1 MRNRFTLLFLLM
13 LLMGTNMNAQVIVAR
28 MQDLAN
34 AATNSEATKATPST
48 EWTTSVEGGAIYDFA
63 DGKYL
68 GGIVNDAVVEAL
80 ESDQYVTIAMW
91 VYGRTSSLQSVF
103 GYGDS
108 NNGLAFELNS
118 LKLKITAKGSSGFSE
133 SGNFTDTN
141 MPENGWYLV
150 AYSLR
155 GKASTATT
163 DTYGYMNSTT
173 NGQYYTKK
181 DHKFHDKAAVGEESQ
196 KFAIGSGC
204 QGAATETFTG
214 KIANLTVI
222 RSGELLNNQSVL
234 ACLGDAPTEETETGF
249 RYVTVNYTAG
259 SNTFR
264 KTVKVSGDSF
274 TVPTPD
280 YYTDVTPSSFT
291 NDGTTTSYNVTCTD
305 NFPVE
310 SGKFYSMTI
319 RKHTTTN
326 NNTDLNNRS
335 IYWDGS
341 SATISTR
348 TASETAAGMGG
359 YWRFERVPNTE
370 NKVRVYTNAKG
381 KSQAINF
388 TAQQDRNL
396 GKLQSGAGGSI
407 VFAIKPITVSGS
419 NDYNGAFRLTNPYFD
434 NCNINDVD
442 GTLGVWVNDDSKTG
456 ASSAIIATEVAVQPT
471 EILSATY
478 VDENNVNKTIP
489 LSKQYYWDGSA
500 EATLDAPETYAFMT
514 DVTVTIGT
522 DNVCKVNYRNNFP
535 FVVSTDDAKYFQSL
549 KVRNDNTHYV
559 TATYNSGSFAAGT
572 TKSSNNGI
580 ATDETKQ
587 GIMKSGWAFVKEP
600 GTINK
605 FRIYNEATGNLQL
618 YLPNERDKTAATMA
632 ASGTAFVVDLQPSE
646 FTTFTGGFTIRANEN
661 NTHALGD
668 HGDGTLAYWNDS
680 KGRNE
685 LNNDGSIFRV
695 ADADVWVEQVYT
707 DFVTNSDAWVAS
719 LVNQSAASLPAY
731 TAAKEAAAT
740 VISNNNSTNAQKMQ
754 AYRKVAQSLYTAK
767 TNLLAEADAAQ
778 IYKLRSLTNSGDLY
792 LNVKNND
799 LQGVIITQPI
809 KYLKNQMFQLVKNET
824 SGKYAIK
831 CIADNSM
838 LLNSTGNN
846 SWDIKST
853 TDSETHSEYTL
864 GNVYNG
870 NYTISKAADNY
881 LSPYG
886 TCQTDGT
893 YIIHSNITTANA
905 WAFEPVSATDAAKG
919 EDENY
924 KALYEL
930 YKTYLPYKNLYVK
943 EQAGLP
949 GYPTSYEGKA
959 PAHMMD
965 DQLKSAE
972 TLLNNPK
979 KLDNNEVVNYT
990 YMFPHVRDRLLA
1002 DLVNYPEDRYFS
1014 IKNADNRGFLVYAAD
1029 APKGTETGSE
1039 EEWNYVWSTGKSYE
1053 VTSEAGTG
1061 STQTTTVNITFD
1073 ASNAAHLW
1081 CFLNHTKVDGTKEH
1095 YLYNVGLK
1103 KYARPTKVVGTY
1115 GGYTWVLTD
1124 EPAPI
1129 TLKIYDYLN
1138 REMAITAKSVE
1149 VASDTVVY
1157 ASVNTGYTG
1166 PVISQYEP
1174 GDGSLPFTFDWGTV
1188 EFADTTAVAAL
1199 VRTPITLRPVAKATN
1214 PLITGLDDNQ
1224 SICTYSS
1231 TKAFRVPAG
1240 VTAYYAKEKDASHI
1254 VRLKAV
1260 PNGIVPAN
1268 EGVILVGAVNKT
1280 QAMLDVVYRT
1290 DATAESNIFSN
1301 TASGATAMGA
1311 NCYVL
1316 ANSTD
1321 GIGFY
1326 HATEGTTLSKE
1337 KAYLDFSGN
1346 PVRAFTLSFGDDDVT
1361 TGISNIEADGNAEKA
1376 PVYDLSGRRIAQPS
1390 GRGIYIKNGKKYFVK

>member
-1 MRNRFTLLFLLM
+1 MRNRFTLFLM
-13 LLMGTNMNAQVIVAR
+13 LMFLMGTGMNAQTVVAR

-34 AATNSEATKATPST
+34 AATNSDATKATAST
-48 EWTTSVEGGAIYDFA
+48 VWQSDDAAGAVYEFSN
-63 DGKYL
+63 GKYL
-68 GGIVNDAVVEAL
+68 GAISNTDVVNAL
-80 ESDQYVTIAMW
+80 EGDKYVTIAMW
-91 VYGRTSSLQSVF
+91 VYGRTTPTGFQCVF
-103 GYGDS
+103 GYGNVNDGVKFQQ
-108 NNGLAFELNS
+108 NGKSISATTKGVINIGGWDRDELLDDEWNLIAFAVAGKANTTVTTGKYYINDINANQDG
-118 LKLKITAKGSSGFSE
+118 LKLSGM
-133 SGNFTDTN
+133 NT
-141 MPENGWYLV
+141 PAAENKL
-150 AYSLR
+150 L
-155 GKASTATT
+155 
-163 DTYGYMNSTT
+163 
-173 NGQYYTKK
+173 
-181 DHKFHDKAAVGEESQ
+181 
-196 KFAIGSGC
+196 AIGSGD
-204 QGAATETFTG
+204 QNTARETYNG
-214 KIANLTVI
+214 MIANLTVI
-222 RSGELLNNQSVL
+222 TSDDLLTNDKIKELVGTVSRI
-234 ACLGDAPTEETETGF
+234 D
-249 RYVTVNYTAG
+249 RKRRVTINYTCANG
-259 SNTFR
+259 TFS
-264 KTVKVSGDSF
+264 KKAYFAPNSEN

-280 YYTDVTPSSFT
+280 FYTNVSPATINDDNSSS
-291 NDGTTTSYNVTCTD
+291 SYNVTCEE
-305 NFPVE
+305 NFPFTAGTFCKLKLRE
-310 SGKFYSMTI
+310 KDTGI
-319 RKHTTTN
+319 
-326 NNTDLNNRS
+326 TDR
-335 IYWDGS
+335 YVVWDGT
-341 SATISTR
+341 SANINTR
-348 TASETAAGMGG
+348 KSEQEATNAGMGS

-370 NKVRVYTNAKG
+370 NQVRLFTNCKG
-381 KSQAINF
+381 KSQAVTF
-388 TAQQDRNL
+388 TNMATNKQAATLTDN
-396 GKLQSGAGGSI
+396 GTIFVVKTGNS
-407 VFAIKPITVSGS
+407 
-419 NDYNGAFRLTNPYFD
+419 DYTDPKGFRLSSLTND
-434 NCNINDVD
+434 NHNVYDVD
-442 GTLGVWVNDDSKTG
+442 GTLGVWTDGLSKTDG
-456 ASSAIIATEVAVQPT
+456 GSTFTVYAIDAQPT
-471 EILSATY
+471 EVTSATCT
-478 VDENNVNKTIP
+478 DENGITATYSIA
-489 LSKQYYWDGSA
+489 SKGYYWNGTASNAVSA
-500 EATLDAPETYAFMT
+500 PVLPGYMAATTASITAEGALSF
-514 DVTVTIGT
+514 
-522 DNVCKVNYRNNFP
+522 NYTNNYP
-535 FVVSTDDAKYFQSL
+535 FVVSTDNAKYFQSL

-587 GIMKSGWAFVKEP
+587 GVMKSGWAFVKEP

-618 YLPNERDKTAATMA
+618 YLPNENDKTAATMA

-719 LVNQSAASLPAY
+719 LVNQQAASLPAY
-731 TAAKEAAAT
+731 TTAKEAAAT
-740 VISNNNSTNAQKMQ
+740 VISNNTSTNAQKMQ
-754 AYRKVAQSLYTAK
+754 AYRKLAQSLYTAK

-846 SWDIKST
+846 HWDIKST

-959 PAHMMD
+959 PALWMD
-965 DQLKSAE
+965 DQLKSAA
-972 TLLNNPK
+972 TLLNQPK
-979 KLDNNEVVNYT
+979 SPTTEEVGHYSI
-990 YMFPHVRDRLLA
+990 MFPHVRDRLLA

-1029 APKGTETGSE
+1029 APKGTETGST
-1039 EEWNYVWSTGKSYE
+1039 EEWNYVWSTDKPYD
-1053 VTSEAGTG
+1053 VTNGGE
-1061 STQTTTVNITFD
+1061 TTSVRVTFD

-1240 VTAYYAKEKDASHI
+1240 VTAYYAKDKDANHI

-1260 PNGIVPAN
+1260 PDGIVPAN
-1268 EGVILVGAVNKT
+1268 EGVLLVGDVNKT

-1376 PVYDLSGRRIAQPS
+1376 PVYDLSGRRIAEPY

>member
-1 MRNRFTLLFLLM
+1 MRNRFTLFLM
-13 LLMGTNMNAQVIVAR
+13 LMFLMGTGMNAQTVVAR

-34 AATNSEATKATPST
+34 AATNSDATKATAST
-48 EWTTSVEGGAIYDFA
+48 VWQSDDAAGAVYEFSN
-63 DGKYL
+63 GKYL
-68 GGIVNDAVVEAL
+68 GAISNTDVVNAL
-80 ESDQYVTIAMW
+80 EGDKYVTIAMW
-91 VYGRTSSLQSVF
+91 VYGRTTPTGFQCVF
-103 GYGDS
+103 GYGNVNDGVKFQQ
-108 NNGLAFELNS
+108 NGKSISATTKGVINIGGWDRDELLDDEWNLIAFAVAGKANTTVTTGKYYINDINANQDG
-118 LKLKITAKGSSGFSE
+118 LKLSGM
-133 SGNFTDTN
+133 NT
-141 MPENGWYLV
+141 PAAENKL
-150 AYSLR
+150 L
-155 GKASTATT
+155 
-163 DTYGYMNSTT
+163 
-173 NGQYYTKK
+173 
-181 DHKFHDKAAVGEESQ
+181 
-196 KFAIGSGC
+196 AIGSGD
-204 QGAATETFTG
+204 QNTARETYNG
-214 KIANLTVI
+214 MIANLTVI
-222 RSGELLNNQSVL
+222 TSDDLLTNDKIKELVGTVSRI
-234 ACLGDAPTEETETGF
+234 D
-249 RYVTVNYTAG
+249 RKRRVTINYTCANG
-259 SNTFR
+259 TFS
-264 KTVKVSGDSF
+264 KKAYFAPNSEN

-280 YYTDVTPSSFT
+280 FYTNVSPATINDDNSSS
-291 NDGTTTSYNVTCTD
+291 SYNVTCEE
-305 NFPVE
+305 NFPFTAGTFCKLKLRE
-310 SGKFYSMTI
+310 KDTGI
-319 RKHTTTN
+319 
-326 NNTDLNNRS
+326 TDR
-335 IYWDGS
+335 YVVWDGT
-341 SATISTR
+341 SANINTR
-348 TASETAAGMGG
+348 KSEQEATNAGMGS

-370 NKVRVYTNAKG
+370 NQVRLFTNCKG
-381 KSQAINF
+381 KSQAVTF
-388 TAQQDRNL
+388 TNMATNKQAATLTDN
-396 GKLQSGAGGSI
+396 GTIFVVKTGNS
-407 VFAIKPITVSGS
+407 
-419 NDYNGAFRLTNPYFD
+419 DYTDPKGFRLSSLTND
-434 NCNINDVD
+434 NHNVYDVD
-442 GTLGVWVNDDSKTG
+442 GTLGVWTDGLSKTDG
-456 ASSAIIATEVAVQPT
+456 GSTFTVYAIDAQPT
-471 EILSATY
+471 EVTSATCT
-478 VDENNVNKTIP
+478 DENGITATYSIA
-489 LSKQYYWDGSA
+489 SKGYYWNGTASNAVSA
-500 EATLDAPETYAFMT
+500 PVLPGYMAATTASITAEGALSF
-514 DVTVTIGT
+514 
-522 DNVCKVNYRNNFP
+522 NYTNNYP
-535 FVVSTDDAKYFQSL
+535 FVVSTDNAKYFQSL

-587 GIMKSGWAFVKEP
+587 GVMKSGWAFVKEP

-618 YLPNERDKTAATMA
+618 YLPNENDKTAATMA

-719 LVNQSAASLPAY
+719 LVNQQAASLPAY
-731 TAAKEAAAT
+731 TTAKEAAAT
-740 VISNNNSTNAQKMQ
+740 VISNNTSTNAQKMQ
-754 AYRKVAQSLYTAK
+754 AYRKLAQSLYTAK

-846 SWDIKST
+846 HWDIKST

-949 GYPTSYEGKA
+949 GYPTSYEGTA
-959 PAHMMD
+959 PALWMD
-965 DQLKSAE
+965 DQLKSAA
-972 TLLNNPK
+972 TLLNQPK
-979 KLDNNEVVNYT
+979 SPTTEEVGHYSI
-990 YMFPHVRDRLLA
+990 MFPHVRDRLLA

-1029 APKGTETGSE
+1029 APKGTETGST
-1039 EEWNYVWSTGKSYE
+1039 EEWNYVWSTDKPYD
-1053 VTSEAGTG
+1053 VTNGEGTT
-1061 STQTTTVNITFD
+1061 SVRVTFD

-1240 VTAYYAKEKDASHI
+1240 VTAYYAKDKDANHI

-1260 PNGIVPAN
+1260 PDGIVPAN
-1268 EGVILVGAVNKT
+1268 EGVLLVGDVNKT

-1376 PVYDLSGRRIAQPS
+1376 PVYDLSGRRIAEPY

>member
-1 MRNRFTLLFLLM
+1 MRNRFTLFLM
-13 LLMGTNMNAQVIVAR
+13 LMFLMGTGMNAQTVVAK
-28 MQDLAN
+28 MKALAD
-34 AATNSEATKATPST
+34 AAGNSDTKATVST
-48 EWTTSVEGGAIYDFA
+48 VWQSDDAAGAVYEFSN
-63 DGKYL
+63 GKYL
-68 GGIVNDAVVEAL
+68 GAISNTAVVNAL
-80 ESDQYVTIAMW
+80 EGNQYVTIAMW
-91 VYGRTSSLQSVF
+91 VYGRTTPTGFQCVF
-103 GYGDS
+103 GYGNVNDGVKFQQ
-108 NNGLAFELNS
+108 NGKSISATTKGVINIGGWDRDELLDDEWNLIAFAVAGKANTTVTTGKYYINDINANQDG
-118 LKLKITAKGSSGFSE
+118 LKLSGM
-133 SGNFTDTN
+133 NT
-141 MPENGWYLV
+141 PAAENKL
-150 AYSLR
+150 L
-155 GKASTATT
+155 
-163 DTYGYMNSTT
+163 
-173 NGQYYTKK
+173 
-181 DHKFHDKAAVGEESQ
+181 
-196 KFAIGSGC
+196 AIGSGD
-204 QGAATETFTG
+204 QNIARETYNG
-214 KIANLTVI
+214 MIANLTVI
-222 RSGELLNNQSVL
+222 TSDDLLTNNKIKELVGTVSRID
-234 ACLGDAPTEETETGF
+234 GK
-249 RYVTVNYTAG
+249 RRVTINYTCASG
-259 SNTFR
+259 TFSK
-264 KTVKVSGDSF
+264 KTYFVPNAEN

-280 YYTDVTPSSFT
+280 FYTNVSPATITDDDPSA
-291 NDGTTTSYNVTCTD
+291 SYNVTCEE
-305 NFPVE
+305 NFPFTA
-310 SGKFYSMTI
+310 GTFYKLKLREKDTGITDRYVVWNGTSANINT
-319 RKHTTTN
+319 RKSEQEATN
-326 NNTDLNNRS
+326 
-335 IYWDGS
+335 
-341 SATISTR
+341 
-348 TASETAAGMGG
+348 AGMGS

-370 NKVRVYTNAKG
+370 NQVRLFTNCKG
-381 KSQAINF
+381 KSQAVTF
-388 TAQQDRNL
+388 TNMATDGQAATLTDN
-396 GKLQSGAGGSI
+396 GTIFMVKTGNS
-407 VFAIKPITVSGS
+407 
-419 NDYNGAFRLTNPYFD
+419 DYTDPKGFRLSSLTND
-434 NCNINDVD
+434 NYNIYDVN
-442 GTLGVWVNDDSKTG
+442 GTLGVWTDDRSKTDVG
-456 ASSAIIATEVAVQPT
+456 STFTVYAIDAQPT
-471 EILSATY
+471 EVTSATCT
-478 VDENNVNKTIP
+478 DENGITATYSIA
-489 LSKQYYWDGSA
+489 SKGYYWNGTVSNAVSA
-500 EATLDAPETYAFMT
+500 PVLPGYMAATTASITAQGALSF
-514 DVTVTIGT
+514 
-522 DNVCKVNYRNNFP
+522 NYTNNYP
-535 FVVSTDDAKYFQSL
+535 FVVSTDNAKYFQSL
-549 KVRNDNTHYV
+549 RVRNDATHYV

-618 YLPNERDKTAATMA
+618 YLSNERDKTAATMA
-632 ASGTAFVVDLQPSE
+632 ASGTAFVVELQPTE
-646 FTTFTGGFTIRANEN
+646 FTAFRGGFTIRVNEN
-661 NTHALGD
+661 DSHALGD
-668 HGDGTLAYWNDS
+668 HGDGTLAYWCNRGS
-680 KGRNE
+680 SE
-685 LNNDGSIFRV
+685 LNNDGSIVRV
-695 ADADVWVEQVYT
+695 ADADVWVKQVYT

-731 TAAKEAAAT
+731 TAAKTEAAT
-740 VISNNNSTNAQKMQ
+740 VMSTGTSTNADKMQ
-754 AYRKVAQSLYTAK
+754 AYRKLAQSLYTAK

-846 SWDIKST
+846 HWDIKST

-1240 VTAYYAKEKDASHI
+1240 VTAYYAKDKDANHI

-1260 PNGIVPAN
+1260 PDGIVPAN
-1268 EGVILVGAVNKT
+1268 EGVLLVGDVNKT

>member
-13 LLMGTNMNAQVIVAR
+13 LLMGTGMNAQVIVAR

-34 AATNSEATKATPST
+34 AATNSEETKATPST

-80 ESDQYVTIAMW
+80 EGDQYVTIAMW

-133 SGNFTDTN
+133 LGDFNATN
-141 MPENGWYLV
+141 MPEDGWYLV

-155 GKASTATT
+155 GKASTAT
-163 DTYGYMNSTT
+163 DKTYRYMTST
-173 NGQYYTKK
+173 NANQFYTRN
-181 DHKFHDKAAVGEESQ
+181 DHRFHDKAAVGEESQ
-196 KFAIGSGC
+196 KFAIGSKC
-204 QGAATETFTG
+204 QGEAAESFTG

-222 RSGELLNNQSVL
+222 RSSAILDNQGVLTYLGE
-234 ACLGDAPTEETETGF
+234 APTAENERNF
-249 RYVTVNYTAG
+249 RYVTINYTAG

-264 KTVKVSGDSF
+264 RTVKVSGASF

-280 YYTDVTPSSFT
+280 YYSNVNPSSFT

-419 NDYNGAFRLTNPYFD
+419 SSYNGAFRLTNPYVD

-442 GTLGVWVNDDSKTG
+442 GTLGVWVNDGSKTG
-456 ASSAIIATEVAVQPT
+456 AGSAIIATEVEVQPT

-500 EATLDAPETYAFMT
+500 ETTLYAPETYAFMT

-522 DNVCKVNYRNNFP
+522 DKVCKVNYRNNFP

-549 KVRNDNTHYV
+549 KVRNDADHYV
-559 TATYNSGSFAAGT
+559 TATYNSGSVTEGT
-572 TKSSNNGI
+572 TKSRNNDI
-580 ATDETKQ
+580 STDAVKQ
-587 GIMKSGWAFVKEP
+587 QVMQSGWAFVKEP

-618 YLPNERDKTAATMA
+618 YLPNENNSTAATMA
-632 ASGTAFVVDLQPSE
+632 ETGTAFVVDLQPSE
-646 FTTFTGGFTIRANEN
+646 FTTFTGGFTIRVNEN
-661 NTHALGD
+661 DSHALGD
-668 HGDGTLAYWNDS
+668 HGSGALAYWSNLGS
-680 KGRNE
+680 SQ
-685 LNNDGSIFRV
+685 LNNEGSIFRV
-695 ADADVWVEQVYT
+695 ADADVYIESICRQMYNDSKT
-707 DFVTNSDAWVAS
+707 WVAK
-719 LVNQSAASLPAY
+719 LNNQNTASVTAFN
-731 TAAKEAAAT
+731 TAATALENLFLGELNAAD
-740 VISNNNSTNAQKMQ
+740 VMQ
-754 AYRKVAQSLYTAK
+754 AYRKVAQSLYRAK

-799 LQGVIITQPI
+799 LQGVIITQPM

-824 SGKYAIK
+824 SGQYAIK

-846 SWDIKST
+846 YWDIKST

-870 NYTISKAADNY
+870 IYTISKEAGKY
-881 LSPYG
+881 LSPDH
-886 TCQTDGT
+886 TRQTDGT
-893 YIIHSNITTANA
+893 YIIYSNIRTANA
-905 WAFEPVSATDAAKG
+905 WAFEPVSATDADKG
-919 EDENY
+919 EDKNY

-930 YKTYLPYKNLYVK
+930 YKTYLPFKNLYVAEK
-943 EQAGLP
+943 AGLP
-949 GYPTSYEGKA
+949 GYPKSYTGTA
-959 PAHMMD
+959 PARMMD

-972 TLLNNPK
+972 TLLNKPTSPTT
-979 KLDNNEVVNYT
+979 EVVEPYRH
-990 YMFPHVRDRLLA
+990 MFPHVRDRLLA

-1039 EEWNYVWSTGKSYE
+1039 EEWNYVWSTGKPYD
-1053 VTSEAGTG
+1053 VTNGGE
-1061 STQTTTVNITFD
+1061 TTSVRVTFD

-1138 REMAITAKSVE
+1138 RKMAITAKSVE

-1174 GDGSLPFTFDWGTV
+1174 GDGSLPFTFDWGTKDFV
-1188 EFADTTAVAAL
+1188 ASDTTAVAAL
-1199 VRTPITLRPVAKATN
+1199 VRTPITLRTVAKDAN

-1224 SICTYSS
+1224 TICTYSS

-1240 VTAYYAKEKDASHI
+1240 VTAYYATRRDDNNI

-1260 PNGIVPAN
+1260 PDGIVPAN
-1268 EGVILVGAVNKT
+1268 QGVLLVGAVNKT
-1280 QAMLDVVYRT
+1280 EAMLDVDYRT
-1290 DATAESNIFSN
+1290 EVTAEGNNFSH

-1316 ANSTD
+1316 ANSTN

-1326 HATEGTTLSKE
+1326 HATAGSTLSQG
-1337 KAYLDFSGN
+1337 KAYLDFSGS

-1361 TGISNIEADGNAEKA
+1361 TGISNIKADGNAEKA

>member
-1 MRNRFTLLFLLM
+1 MRNRFTLFLM
-13 LLMGTNMNAQVIVAR
+13 LMFLMGTNMNAQVIVAR

-572 TKSSNNGI
+572 TKCRDTNIS
-580 ATDETKQ
+580 TDAAVKQ
-587 GIMKSGWAFVKEP
+587 QVMQSGWAFVKEP

-618 YLPNERDKTAATMA
+618 YLPNENDKTAATMA

-719 LVNQSAASLPAY
+719 LVNQQAASLPAY
-731 TAAKEAAAT
+731 TTAKEAAAT
-740 VISNNNSTNAQKMQ
+740 VISNNTSTNAEKMQ
-754 AYRKVAQSLYTAK
+754 AYRKLAQSLYTAK

-846 SWDIKST
+846 HWDIKST

-972 TLLNNPK
+972 TLLNKPTSPTAK
-979 KLDNNEVVNYT
+979 DVKPYRD
-990 YMFPHVRDRLLA
+990 MFPHVRDRLLA

-1029 APKGTETGSE
+1029 APKGTETGST
-1039 EEWNYVWSTGKSYE
+1039 EEWNYVWSTGKSYN
-1053 VTSEAGTG
+1053 VTNGEGTT
-1061 STQTTTVNITFD
+1061 SVSVTFD

-1174 GDGSLPFTFDWGTV
+1174 GDGGVPFTFDWGTKDFV
-1188 EFADTTAVAAL
+1188 ASDTTAVAAL
-1199 VRTPITLRPVAKATN
+1199 VRTPITLRTVAKATN

-1240 VTAYYAKEKDASHI
+1240 VTAYYAKEKDASNI
-1254 VRLKAV
+1254 VRLKTV
-1260 PNGIVPAN
+1260 PDGIVPSN
-1268 EGVILVGAVNKT
+1268 EGVLLVGAVNKT
-1280 QAMLDVVYRT
+1280 EAMLDVDYRT
-1290 DATAESNIFSN
+1290 EVTAQNNIFSN
-1301 TASGATAMGA
+1301 TASGATPMGA
-1311 NCYVL
+1311 NCYIL
-1316 ANSTD
+1316 AKTD
-1321 GIGFY
+1321 AEGIGFY
-1326 HATEGTTLSKE
+1326 HATEGTTLSQG
-1337 KAYLDFSGN
+1337 KAYLDFSGS
-1346 PVRAFTLSFGDDDVT
+1346 PVRAFTLSFGDDGPT
-1361 TGISNIEADGNAEKA
+1361 TGISSINAGGNAEKA
-1376 PVYDLSGRRIAQPS
+1376 PVYDLSGRRIAEPL

>member
-34 AATNSEATKATPST
+34 AATNSEDTKATPST

-80 ESDQYVTIAMW
+80 EGDQYVTIAMW
-91 VYGRTSSLQSVF
+91 VNGRTSSLQSVF

-108 NNGLAFELNS
+108 NNGLAFELNN
-118 LKLKITAKGSSGFSE
+118 LKLKITAKGSSGFTE
-133 SGNFTDTN
+133 PADFNAAN
-141 MPENGWYLV
+141 MPENDWYLV

-163 DTYGYMNSTT
+163 ETYRYMNSTT
-173 NGQYYTKK
+173 NGQYYTKN
-181 DHKFHDKAAVGEESQ
+181 DHRFHDKAAVGEESQ
-196 KFAIGSGC
+196 KFAIGSSC
-204 QGAATETFTG
+204 QGAATEPFTG

-222 RSGELLNNQSVL
+222 RSGALLSNQQVL
-234 ACLGDAPTEETETGF
+234 TYLGAAPTAETESDF

-264 KTVKVSGDSF
+264 RTVKVSGASF

-280 YYTDVTPSSFT
+280 YYSNVNPSSFT

-348 TASETAAGMGG
+348 TASKTAAGMGG

-442 GTLGVWVNDDSKTG
+442 GTLGVWVNDGSKTG
-456 ASSAIIATEVAVQPT
+456 AGSAIIATEVEVQPT

-572 TKSSNNGI
+572 TKSRNNDI
-580 ATDETKQ
+580 STDAVKQ
-587 GIMKSGWAFVKEP
+587 QVMQSGWAFVKEP

-618 YLPNERDKTAATMA
+618 YLPNENNSTAATMA
-632 ASGTAFVVDLQPSE
+632 ETGTAFVVDLQPSE
-646 FTTFTGGFTIRANEN
+646 FTTFTDGFTIRVNEN
-661 NTHALGD
+661 DSHALGD
-668 HGDGTLAYWNDS
+668 HGSGALAYWS
-680 KGRNE
+680 KLGSSQ
-685 LNNDGSIFRV
+685 LNNEGSIFRV
-695 ADADVWVEQVYT
+695 ADADVYIESICRQMYNDSKT
-707 DFVTNSDAWVAS
+707 WVAK
-719 LVNQSAASLPAY
+719 LNNQNTASVTAFN
-731 TAAKEAAAT
+731 TAATALENLFLGELNAAD
-740 VISNNNSTNAQKMQ
+740 VMQ
-754 AYRKVAQSLYTAK
+754 AYRKVAQSLYRAK

-799 LQGVIITQPI
+799 LQGVIITQPM

-838 LLNSTGNN
+838 LLNSTGTNH
-846 SWDIKST
+846 WDIKST

-870 NYTISKAADNY
+870 NYTISKEAGKY
-881 LSPYG
+881 LSPNG
-886 TCQTDGT
+886 TCQTDST
-893 YIIHSNITTANA
+893 YIIYSNIATANA
-905 WAFEPVSATDAAKG
+905 WAFEPVSATDADKG
-919 EDENY
+919 EDKNY

-943 EQAGLP
+943 EKAGLP

-965 DQLKSAE
+965 DQLKSAA
-972 TLLNNPK
+972 TLLNQPK
-979 KLDNNEVVNYT
+979 SPTDHDVETNRT
-990 YMFPHVRDRLLA
+990 MFPHVRDRLLA
-1002 DLVNYPEDRYFS
+1002 DLVNYPEDKYFS
-1014 IKNADNRGFLVYAAD
+1014 IKNAGLDNRGYLVYAAD
-1029 APKGTETGSE
+1029 APKGTETGNE
-1039 EEWNYVWSTGKSYE
+1039 EEWNYVWSTGKPYD
-1053 VTSEAGTG
+1053 VTNGGE
-1061 STQTTTVNITFD
+1061 TTSVRVTFD

-1103 KYARPTKVVGTY
+1103 KYARPTKAVGAY
-1115 GGYTWVLTD
+1115 DYTWVLTD

-1138 REMAITAKSVE
+1138 RKMAITAKSVE
-1149 VASDTVVY
+1149 VASDTEVY
-1157 ASVNTGYTG
+1157 ASVNTDFTG
-1166 PVISQYEP
+1166 PVISHYAP
-1174 GDGSLPFTFDWGTV
+1174 GDGSLPFTFDWGMKDFV
-1188 EFADTTAVAAL
+1188 AEDTTTVAAL
-1199 VRTPITLRPVAKATN
+1199 VRTPITLRTVANDQNQN
-1214 PLITGLDDNQ
+1214 PLITGLDNNQ
-1224 SICTYSS
+1224 TICTYSS

-1240 VTAYYAKEKDASHI
+1240 VTAYYATRRDDNNI

-1260 PNGIVPAN
+1260 PDGIVPAN
-1268 EGVILVGAVNKT
+1268 QGVLLVGAVNKT
-1280 QAMLDVVYRT
+1280 QAMLDVDYRT
-1290 DATAESNIFSN
+1290 KVTAEGNIFRN
-1301 TASGATAMGA
+1301 TASGPTAMGT
-1311 NCYVL
+1311 NCYIL
-1316 ANSTD
+1316 AQTD
-1321 GIGFY
+1321 AQGIGFY
-1326 HATEGTTLSKE
+1326 HATPSSTLSQG
-1337 KAYLDFSGN
+1337 KAYLDFSGSS
-1346 PVRAFTLSFGDDDVT
+1346 VRAFTLSFGDGDVT
-1361 TGISNIEADGNAEKA
+1361 TGISNIKADGNAENA
-1376 PVYDLSGRRIAQPS
+1376 PVYDLSGRRIAEPY

>member
-1 MRNRFTLLFLLM
+1 MRNRFTLFLM
-13 LLMGTNMNAQVIVAR
+13 LMFLMGTGMNAQTVVAR

-34 AATNSEATKATPST
+34 AATNSDATKATAST
-48 EWTTSVEGGAIYDFA
+48 VWQSDDAAGAVYEFSN
-63 DGKYL
+63 GKYL
-68 GGIVNDAVVEAL
+68 GAISNTDVVNAL
-80 ESDQYVTIAMW
+80 EGDKYVTIAMW
-91 VYGRTSSLQSVF
+91 VYGRTTPTGFQCVF
-103 GYGDS
+103 GYGNVNDGVKFQQ
-108 NNGLAFELNS
+108 NGKSISATTKGVINIGGWDRDELLDDEWNLIAFAVAGKANTTVTTGKYYINDINANQDG
-118 LKLKITAKGSSGFSE
+118 LKLSGM
-133 SGNFTDTN
+133 NT
-141 MPENGWYLV
+141 PAAENKL
-150 AYSLR
+150 L
-155 GKASTATT
+155 
-163 DTYGYMNSTT
+163 
-173 NGQYYTKK
+173 
-181 DHKFHDKAAVGEESQ
+181 
-196 KFAIGSGC
+196 AIGSGD
-204 QGAATETFTG
+204 QNTARETYNG
-214 KIANLTVI
+214 MIANLTVI
-222 RSGELLNNQSVL
+222 TSDDLLTNDKIKELVGTVSRI
-234 ACLGDAPTEETETGF
+234 D
-249 RYVTVNYTAG
+249 RKRRVTINYTCANG
-259 SNTFR
+259 TFS
-264 KTVKVSGDSF
+264 KKAYFAPNSEN

-280 YYTDVTPSSFT
+280 FYTNVSPATINDDNSSS
-291 NDGTTTSYNVTCTD
+291 SYNVTCEE
-305 NFPVE
+305 NFPFTAGTFCKLKLRE
-310 SGKFYSMTI
+310 KDTGI
-319 RKHTTTN
+319 
-326 NNTDLNNRS
+326 TDR
-335 IYWDGS
+335 YVVWDGT
-341 SATISTR
+341 SANINTR
-348 TASETAAGMGG
+348 KSEQEATNAGMGS

-370 NKVRVYTNAKG
+370 NQVRLFTNCKG
-381 KSQAINF
+381 KSQAVTF
-388 TAQQDRNL
+388 TNMATNKQAATLTDN
-396 GKLQSGAGGSI
+396 GTIFVVKTGNS
-407 VFAIKPITVSGS
+407 
-419 NDYNGAFRLTNPYFD
+419 DYTDPKGFRLSSLTND
-434 NCNINDVD
+434 NHNVYDVD
-442 GTLGVWVNDDSKTG
+442 GTLGVWTDGLSKTDG
-456 ASSAIIATEVAVQPT
+456 GSTFTVYAIDAQPT
-471 EILSATY
+471 EVTSATCT
-478 VDENNVNKTIP
+478 DENGITATYSIA
-489 LSKQYYWDGSA
+489 SKGYYWNGTASNAVSA
-500 EATLDAPETYAFMT
+500 PVLPGYMAATTASITAEGALSF
-514 DVTVTIGT
+514 
-522 DNVCKVNYRNNFP
+522 NYTNNYP
-535 FVVSTDDAKYFQSL
+535 FVVSTDNAKYFQSL

-587 GIMKSGWAFVKEP
+587 GVMKSGWAFVKEP

-618 YLPNERDKTAATMA
+618 YLPNENDKTAATMA

-719 LVNQSAASLPAY
+719 LVNQQAASLPAY
-731 TAAKEAAAT
+731 TTAKEAAAT
-740 VISNNNSTNAQKMQ
+740 VISNNTSTNAQKMQ
-754 AYRKVAQSLYTAK
+754 AYRKLAQSLYTAK

-846 SWDIKST
+846 HWDIKST

-959 PAHMMD
+959 PALWMD
-965 DQLKSAE
+965 DQLKSAA
-972 TLLNNPK
+972 TLLNQPK
-979 KLDNNEVVNYT
+979 SPTTEEVGHYSI
-990 YMFPHVRDRLLA
+990 MFPHVRDRLLA

-1039 EEWNYVWSTGKSYE
+1039 EEWNYVWSTDKPYD
-1053 VTSEAGTG
+1053 VTNGGE
-1061 STQTTTVNITFD
+1061 TTSVRVTFD

-1174 GDGSLPFTFDWGTV
+1174 GDGSLPFTFYWGTKDFV
-1188 EFADTTAVAAL
+1188 PSDTTDVAAL
-1199 VRTPITLRPVAKATN
+1199 VRTPITLRTVAKDQNQN
-1214 PLITGLDDNQ
+1214 PLITGLDNNQ

-1240 VTAYYAKEKDASHI
+1240 VTAYYAKEKDARHI

-1346 PVRAFTLSFGDDDVT
+1346 PVRAFTLSFVDDDVT

>member
-13 LLMGTNMNAQVIVAR
+13 LLMGTGMNAQVIVAR

-63 DGKYL
+63 GGKYL

-80 ESDQYVTIAMW
+80 EGDQYVTIAMW

-118 LKLKITAKGSSGFSE
+118 LKLKITAKGSSGFPEYSF
-133 SGNFTDTN
+133 NATN
-141 MPENGWYLV
+141 MPEEGWYLV

-155 GKASTATT
+155 GRSSTATT
-163 DTYGYMNSTT
+163 DTYRCMTSTT
-173 NGQYYTKK
+173 NGQYYTKN
-181 DHKFHDKAAVGEESQ
+181 DHRFHDKAAVGEESQ
-196 KFAIGSGC
+196 KFAIGSKC
-204 QGAATETFTG
+204 QGEPAESFTG

-222 RSGELLNNQSVL
+222 RSSALLDNQGVL
-234 ACLGDAPTEETETGF
+234 TYLGAAPTAETESNF
-249 RYVTVNYTAG
+249 RYVTINYTAG

-264 KTVKVSGDSF
+264 RTVKVSGASF

-280 YYTDVTPSSFT
+280 YYSNVNPSSFT

-319 RKHTTTN
+319 RKYTTTN

-442 GTLGVWVNDDSKTG
+442 GTLGVLVNDDSKTG
-456 ASSAIIATEVAVQPT
+456 AGSAIIATEVAVQPT

-500 EATLDAPETYAFMT
+500 EATLAPPETYAFMT
-514 DVTVTIGT
+514 DFTVTIGT

-572 TKSSNNGI
+572 TKSRDNDIS
-580 ATDETKQ
+580 TDAVKQ
-587 GIMKSGWAFVKEP
+587 QVMQSGWAFVKEP

-618 YLPNERDKTAATMA
+618 YLPNENNNTAATMA
-632 ASGTAFVVDLQPSE
+632 ETGTAFVVDLQPSE
-646 FTTFTGGFTIRANEN
+646 FTGGFTIRVNEN
-661 NTHALGD
+661 DSHALGD
-668 HGDGTLAYWNDS
+668 HGDGALAYWCNRGS
-680 KGRNE
+680 SE
-685 LNNDGSIFRV
+685 LNNEGSIFRV
-695 ADADVWVEQVYT
+695 ADDDVYIEDICRQMHNDSKQWVAKLNNKNTASVTALNTAATALGNLFFGELIAADV
-707 DFVTNSDAWVAS
+707 
-719 LVNQSAASLPAY
+719 
-731 TAAKEAAAT
+731 
-740 VISNNNSTNAQKMQ
+740 MQ
-754 AYRKVAQSLYTAK
+754 AYRKLAQSLYTAK

-838 LLNSTGNN
+838 LQNSTGNN
-846 SWDIKST
+846 HWDIKST
-853 TDSETHSEYTL
+853 TESETHSEYTL

-870 NYTISKAADNY
+870 NYTISKAANNY

-886 TCQTDGT
+886 TCQTDST
-893 YIIHSNITTANA
+893 YIIYSNIPTANA
-905 WAFEPVSATDAAKG
+905 WAFEPVSATDATKG

-930 YKTYLPYKNLYVK
+930 YKTYLPYKNLYVEEK
-943 EQAGLP
+943 AGLP
-949 GYPTSYEGKA
+949 GYPTSYEGTA

-965 DQLKSAE
+965 DQLKSAA
-972 TLLNNPK
+972 TLLNQPK
-979 KLDNNEVVNYT
+979 SPTTEDVEPYRH
-990 YMFPHVRDRLLA
+990 MFPHVRDRLLA
-1002 DLVNYPEDRYFS
+1002 DLVNYPEGRYFS
-1014 IKNADNRGFLVYAAD
+1014 IKNTDNRGYLVYAAN
-1029 APKGTETGSE
+1029 APKGTGSG

-1138 REMAITAKSVE
+1138 RKMAITAKSVE

-1240 VTAYYAKEKDASHI
+1240 VTAYYAKDKDANHI

-1260 PNGIVPAN
+1260 PDGIVPAN
-1268 EGVILVGAVNKT
+1268 EGVLLVGDVNKT
-1280 QAMLDVVYRT
+1280 QAMLDVDYRT
-1290 DATAESNIFSN
+1290 EATAEGNIFSH

-1311 NCYVL
+1311 NCYIL
-1316 ANSTD
+1316 AQTD
-1321 GIGFY
+1321 AQGIGFY
-1326 HATEGTTLSKE
+1326 HATPSSTLSQG

-1361 TGISNIEADGNAEKA
+1361 TGISNINADGNAEKA
-1376 PVYDLSGRRIAQPS
+1376 PVYDLSGRRIAEPY

>member
-1 MRNRFTLLFLLM
+1 MRNRFTLFLMLM
-13 LLMGTNMNAQVIVAR
+13 LLMGTGMNAQTVVAK
-28 MQDLAN
+28 MKALAE
-34 AATNSEATKATPST
+34 AAGNSDTKATVST
-48 EWTTSVEGGAIYDFA
+48 VWKSDDAEGAVYEFSN
-63 DGKYL
+63 GKYL
-68 GGIVNDAVVEAL
+68 GAISNTAVVNAL
-80 ESDQYVTIAMW
+80 EGNQYVTIAMW
-91 VYGRTSSLQSVF
+91 VYGRTTGHQCVF
-103 GYGDS
+103 GYGNVNDGVKFQQNGKS
-108 NNGLAFELNS
+108 ISATRKGLTDISGWSRDELLDDEWNLIAFAVAGKANTTVTTGKYYINDINANQNGL
-118 LKLKITAKGSSGFSE
+118 KLSGMAETAE
-133 SGNFTDTN
+133 GNK
-141 MPENGWYLV
+141 L
-150 AYSLR
+150 L
-155 GKASTATT
+155 
-163 DTYGYMNSTT
+163 
-173 NGQYYTKK
+173 
-181 DHKFHDKAAVGEESQ
+181 
-196 KFAIGSGC
+196 AIGSGD
-204 QGAATETFTG
+204 QNIARETYNG
-214 KIANLTVI
+214 MIANLTVI
-222 RSGELLNNQSVL
+222 TSDDLLTNNKIKELVGTVSRID
-234 ACLGDAPTEETETGF
+234 GK
-249 RYVTVNYTAG
+249 RRVTINYTCASG
-259 SNTFR
+259 TFSK
-264 KTVKVSGDSF
+264 KTYFVPNAEN

-280 YYTDVTPSSFT
+280 FYTNVSPATITDDDPSA
-291 NDGTTTSYNVTCTD
+291 SYNVTCEE
-305 NFPVE
+305 NFPFTA
-310 SGKFYSMTI
+310 GTFYKLKLREKDTGITDRYVVWNGTSANINT
-319 RKHTTTN
+319 RKSEQEATN
-326 NNTDLNNRS
+326 
-335 IYWDGS
+335 
-341 SATISTR
+341 
-348 TASETAAGMGG
+348 AGMGS

-370 NKVRVYTNAKG
+370 NQVRLFTNCKG
-381 KSQAINF
+381 KSQAVTF
-388 TAQQDRNL
+388 TNMATDGQAATLTDN
-396 GKLQSGAGGSI
+396 GTIFMVKTGNS
-407 VFAIKPITVSGS
+407 
-419 NDYNGAFRLTNPYFD
+419 DYTDPKGFRLSSLTND
-434 NCNINDVD
+434 NYNIYDVN
-442 GTLGVWVNDDSKTG
+442 GTLGVWTDDRSKTDVG
-456 ASSAIIATEVAVQPT
+456 STFTVYAIDAQPT
-471 EILSATY
+471 EVTSATCT
-478 VDENNVNKTIP
+478 DENGITATYSIA
-489 LSKQYYWDGSA
+489 SKGYYWNGTVSNAVSA
-500 EATLDAPETYAFMT
+500 PVLPGYMAATTASITAQGALSF
-514 DVTVTIGT
+514 
-522 DNVCKVNYRNNFP
+522 NYTNNYP
-535 FVVSTDDAKYFQSL
+535 FVVSTDNAKYFQSL
-549 KVRNDNTHYV
+549 RVRNDATHYV

-618 YLPNERDKTAATMA
+618 YLSNERDKTAATMA
-632 ASGTAFVVDLQPSE
+632 ASGTAFVVELQPTE
-646 FTTFTGGFTIRANEN
+646 FTAFRGGFTIRVNEN
-661 NTHALGD
+661 DSHALGD
-668 HGDGTLAYWNDS
+668 HGDGTLAYWCNRGS
-680 KGRNE
+680 SE

-695 ADADVWVEQVYT
+695 ADADVWVKQVYT

-731 TAAKEAAAT
+731 TAAKTEAAT
-740 VISNNNSTNAQKMQ
+740 VMSTGTSTNADKMQ
-754 AYRKVAQSLYTAK
+754 AYRKLAQSLYTAK

-1240 VTAYYAKEKDASHI
+1240 VTAYYAKDKDANHI

-1260 PNGIVPAN
+1260 PDGIVPAN
-1268 EGVILVGAVNKT
+1268 EGVLLVGDVNKT

>member
-1 MRNRFTLLFLLM
+1 MRNRFTLFLM
-13 LLMGTNMNAQVIVAR
+13 LMFLMGTGMNAQTVVAR

-34 AATNSEATKATPST
+34 AATNSDATKATAST
-48 EWTTSVEGGAIYDFA
+48 VWQSDDAAGAVYEFSN
-63 DGKYL
+63 GKYL
-68 GGIVNDAVVEAL
+68 GAISNTDVVNAL
-80 ESDQYVTIAMW
+80 EGDKYVTIAMW
-91 VYGRTSSLQSVF
+91 VYGRTTPTGFQCVF
-103 GYGDS
+103 GYGNVNDGVKFQQ
-108 NNGLAFELNS
+108 NGKSISATTKGVINIGGWDRDELLDDEWNLIAFAVAGKANTTVTTGKYYINDINANQDG
-118 LKLKITAKGSSGFSE
+118 LKLSGM
-133 SGNFTDTN
+133 NT
-141 MPENGWYLV
+141 PAAENKL
-150 AYSLR
+150 L
-155 GKASTATT
+155 
-163 DTYGYMNSTT
+163 
-173 NGQYYTKK
+173 
-181 DHKFHDKAAVGEESQ
+181 
-196 KFAIGSGC
+196 AIGSGD
-204 QGAATETFTG
+204 QNTARETYNG
-214 KIANLTVI
+214 MIANLTVI
-222 RSGELLNNQSVL
+222 TSDDLLTNDKIKELVGTVSRI
-234 ACLGDAPTEETETGF
+234 D
-249 RYVTVNYTAG
+249 RKRRVTINYTCANG
-259 SNTFR
+259 TFS
-264 KTVKVSGDSF
+264 KKAYFAPNSEN

-280 YYTDVTPSSFT
+280 FYTNVSPATINDDNSSS
-291 NDGTTTSYNVTCTD
+291 SYNVTCEE
-305 NFPVE
+305 NFPFTAGTFCKLKLRE
-310 SGKFYSMTI
+310 KDTGI
-319 RKHTTTN
+319 
-326 NNTDLNNRS
+326 TDR
-335 IYWDGS
+335 YVVWDGT
-341 SATISTR
+341 SANINTR
-348 TASETAAGMGG
+348 KSEQEATNAGMGS

-370 NKVRVYTNAKG
+370 NQVRLFTNCKG
-381 KSQAINF
+381 KSQAVTF
-388 TAQQDRNL
+388 TDMATN
-396 GKLQSGAGGSI
+396 KQSATLTDNGTIFMVKTGNS
-407 VFAIKPITVSGS
+407 
-419 NDYNGAFRLTNPYFD
+419 DYTDLKGFRLSSLTND
-434 NCNINDVD
+434 NHNVYDVD
-442 GTLGVWVNDDSKTG
+442 GTLGVWANELSKTDG
-456 ASSAIIATEVAVQPT
+456 GSTFTVYAIDTPQPT
-471 EILSATY
+471 EVTSATCT
-478 VDENNVNKTIP
+478 DENGITATYSIA
-489 LSKQYYWDGSA
+489 SKGYYWNGTASDAVSA
-500 EATLDAPETYAFMT
+500 PVLPGYMAATTASITAQGALSF
-514 DVTVTIGT
+514 
-522 DNVCKVNYRNNFP
+522 NYTNNYP
-535 FVVSTDDAKYFQSL
+535 FVVSTDNAKYFQSL
-549 KVRNDNTHYV
+549 KVRNDATHYV

-587 GIMKSGWAFVKEP
+587 GVMKSGWAFVKEP

-618 YLPNERDKTAATMA
+618 YLPNENDKTAATMA

-719 LVNQSAASLPAY
+719 LVNQQAASLPAY
-731 TAAKEAAAT
+731 TTAKEAAAT
-740 VISNNNSTNAQKMQ
+740 VISNNTSTNAEKMQ
-754 AYRKVAQSLYTAK
+754 AYRKLAQSLYTAK

-846 SWDIKST
+846 HWDIKST

-949 GYPTSYEGKA
+949 GYPTSYEGTA
-959 PAHMMD
+959 PALWMD
-965 DQLKSAE
+965 DQLKSAA
-972 TLLNNPK
+972 TLLNQPK
-979 KLDNNEVVNYT
+979 SPTTEEVGHYSI
-990 YMFPHVRDRLLA
+990 MFPHVRDRLLA

-1029 APKGTETGSE
+1029 APKGTETGST
-1039 EEWNYVWSTGKSYE
+1039 EEWNYVWSTDKPYD
-1053 VTSEAGTG
+1053 VTNGEGTT
-1061 STQTTTVNITFD
+1061 SVRVTFD

-1240 VTAYYAKEKDASHI
+1240 VTAYYAKDKDANHI

-1260 PNGIVPAN
+1260 PDGIVPAN
-1268 EGVILVGAVNKT
+1268 EGVLLVGAVNKT
-1280 QAMLDVVYRT
+1280 KAMLDVDYRT
-1290 DATAESNIFSN
+1290 EVTAEGNIFSH

-1316 ANSTD
+1316 ANSTN

-1326 HATEGTTLSKE
+1326 HATPGTTLSQG
-1337 KAYLDFSGN
+1337 KAYLDFSSS

-1361 TGISNIEADGNAEKA
+1361 TGISNINAGGNAENA
-1376 PVYDLSGRRIAQPS
+1376 PVYDLSGRRIAEPY

>member
-13 LLMGTNMNAQVIVAR
+13 LLMGTGMNAQVIVAR

-80 ESDQYVTIAMW
+80 EGDQYVTIAMW

-108 NNGLAFELNS
+108 NNGLAFELNN
-118 LKLKITAKGSSGFSE
+118 LKLKITAKGSSGFTE
-133 SGNFTDTN
+133 PADFDAAN
-141 MPENGWYLV
+141 MPENDWYLV

-155 GKASTATT
+155 GRSSTATT
-163 DTYGYMNSTT
+163 DTYRCMTSTT
-173 NGQYYTKK
+173 NGQYYTKN
-181 DHKFHDKAAVGEESQ
+181 DHRFHDKAAVGEESQ
-196 KFAIGSGC
+196 KFAIGSKC
-204 QGAATETFTG
+204 QGEPAESFTG

-222 RSGELLNNQSVL
+222 RSSALLDNQGVL
-234 ACLGDAPTEETETGF
+234 TYLGAAPTAETESDF
-249 RYVTVNYTAG
+249 RYVTINYTAG

-264 KTVKVSGDSF
+264 RTVKVSGASF

-280 YYTDVTPSSFT
+280 YYSNVTPSSFT

-319 RKHTTTN
+319 RKHDTSN
-326 NNTDLNNRS
+326 NNPDLNNRS

-341 SATISTR
+341 STTIATRKPIN
-348 TASETAAGMGG
+348 TAVGMGA

-388 TAQQDRNL
+388 TAQGDKQR
-396 GKLQSGAGGSI
+396 GTLQSGAGGSI

-419 NDYNGAFRLTNPYFD
+419 TNYNGAFRLTNPYVD

-456 ASSAIIATEVAVQPT
+456 AGSAIIATEVAVQPT

-572 TKSSNNGI
+572 TKSRNNDI
-580 ATDETKQ
+580 STDAVKQ
-587 GIMKSGWAFVKEP
+587 QVMQSGWAFVKEP

-618 YLPNERDKTAATMA
+618 YLPNENNNTAATMA
-632 ASGTAFVVDLQPSE
+632 ASGTAFVVELQPTE
-646 FTTFTGGFTIRANEN
+646 FTAFTGGFTIRVNEN
-661 NTHALGD
+661 DTHALGD
-668 HGDGTLAYWNDS
+668 HGNGTLAYWNNPN
-680 KGRNE
+680 GGNE
-685 LNNDGSIFRV
+685 LNNVGSIFRV

-719 LVNQSAASLPAY
+719 LVNQQAASLPAY
-731 TAAKEAAAT
+731 TTAKEAAEM
-740 VISNNNSTNAQKMQ
+740 VISNNTSTNAEKMQ

-767 TNLLAEADAAQ
+767 TNLLAEADAEQ

-799 LQGVIITQPI
+799 LQGVIITQPM

-824 SGKYAIK
+824 SGQYAIK

-846 SWDIKST
+846 YWDIKST

-870 NYTISKAADNY
+870 NYTISKEAGKY
-881 LSPYG
+881 LSPYR
-886 TCQTDGT
+886 TRQTDGT

-930 YKTYLPYKNLYVK
+930 YKTYLPYKNLYVAEK
-943 EQAGLP
+943 AGLP
-949 GYPTSYEGKA
+949 GYPTSYKTFS
-959 PAHMMD
+959 PANNMD
-965 DQLKSAE
+965 NYLQSAE
-972 TLLNNPK
+972 NYLNDPTR
-979 KLDNNEVVNYT
+979 LTDYEIA
-990 YMFPHVRDRLLA
+990 MFSAYFPSTRESLLA

-1014 IKNADNRGFLVYAAD
+1014 INNAGADNRGYLTYEPDATKAD
-1029 APKGTETGSE
+1029 DGTEYI
-1039 EEWNYVWSTGKSYE
+1039 W
-1053 VTSEAGTG
+1053 
-1061 STQTTTVNITFD
+1061 TTTQ
-1073 ASNAAHLW
+1073 ASATAFNSGNTNHLW
-1081 CFLNHTKVDGTKEH
+1081 CFLNHTKVDGTTEH
-1095 YLYNVGLK
+1095 YLYNVGFK
-1103 KYARPTKVVGTY
+1103 KYARPTKAVGTY
-1115 GGYTWVLTD
+1115 DGYTWVLTD

-1157 ASVNTGYTG
+1157 ASVNTGYIG
-1166 PVISQYEP
+1166 PVISQYKP
-1174 GDGSLPFTFDWGTV
+1174 GDGSLPFTFDWGTKDFV
-1188 EFADTTAVAAL
+1188 AEDTTAVAAL
-1199 VRTPITLRPVAKATN
+1199 VRTPITLRTVANDQNQN
-1214 PLITGLDDNQ
+1214 PLITGLENNQ
-1224 SICTYSS
+1224 TICTYSS
-1231 TKAFRVPAG
+1231 TKAFRVPTG
-1240 VTAYYAKEKDASHI
+1240 VTAYYATEKDAKNI

-1260 PNGIVPAN
+1260 PDGIVPAN

-1280 QAMLDVVYRT
+1280 QAMLDVDYRT
-1290 DATAESNIFSN
+1290 EVTAEDNIFSN
-1301 TASGATAMGA
+1301 TASGATPMGA
-1311 NCYVL
+1311 NCYIL
-1316 ANSTD
+1316 AKTD
-1321 GIGFY
+1321 AEGIGFY
-1326 HATEGTTLSKE
+1326 HATEGTTLSQG
-1337 KAYLDFSGN
+1337 KAYLDYSGSS
-1346 PVRAFTLSFGDDDVT
+1346 VRAFTLSFGDDDVT
-1361 TGISNIEADGNAEKA
+1361 TGISNIKAGGNAENA
-1376 PVYDLSGRRIAQPS
+1376 PVYDLSGRRIAEPY
-1390 GRGIYIKNGKKYFVK
+1390 GRGIYIKNGKKYFIK